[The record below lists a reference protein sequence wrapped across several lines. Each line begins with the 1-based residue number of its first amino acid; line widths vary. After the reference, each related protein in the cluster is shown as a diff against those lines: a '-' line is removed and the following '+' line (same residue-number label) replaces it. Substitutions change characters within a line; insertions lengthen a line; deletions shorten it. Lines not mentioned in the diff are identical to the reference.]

1 VSAYGENDML
11 LKPLAVD
18 WPRNCTATNT
28 AIAINATIKAYSIAV
43 APSCPPRRRS
53 VASTRRLIWRIV
65 SPPSSEPVVGGTC
78 LTGQAGPTA
87 PSYHD
92 HRPKGQKVLMGR

>member
-1 VSAYGENDML
+1 ML

-18 WPRNCTATNT
+18 CPRNCTATNT
-28 AIAINATIKAYSIAV
+28 AIAINVIIKAYSIAV

-53 VASTRRLIWRIV
+53 VASTRRWIWRIV

-78 LTGQAGPTA
+78 LTGQAA
-87 PSYHD
+87 PP
-92 HRPKGQKVLMGR
+92 RRLTMFIGPKGRRS